1 MYGYYGKKL
10 HVYHLGV
17 KGYNL
22 IFFCMTQFEIVKK
35 VIDGIYPGVA
45 TTQLD
50 ILAAEIAASMTT
62 IHPDYAVLAARI
74 EVSNLH
80 KETKKIF
87 SGRWIG
93 CSHNHMPYVLLLYLF
108 YSPLFLQDLAS
119 TVVWKPRNL
128 FDHRFPPINN
138 FGPQN
143 KWKKF

>member
-1 MYGYYGKKL
+1 MYGYYRKKL

-22 IFFCMTQFEIVKK
+22 IFFSMIQFEIVKK

-87 SGRWIG
+87 SGR
-93 CSHNHMPYVLLLYLF
+93 CLVSYLSTLPYHLN
-108 YSPLFLQDLAS
+108 SPLFLQDLAS

-128 FDHRFPPINN
+128 FDHRFPPIIN
-138 FGPQN
+138 FSPQN

>member
-1 MYGYYGKKL
+1 MYEYHGKKL
-10 HVYHLGV
+10 HVHHLGV

-22 IFFCMTQFEIVKK
+22 IFFRMIQFEIVKK

-93 CSHNHMPYVLLLYLF
+93 CSHNHMPYVLLLYLCSTSSTHL
-108 YSPLFLQDLAS
+108 YSYKAS

-128 FDHRFPPINN
+128 FDHRFPPIIN
-138 FGPQN
+138 FCPQN
-143 KWKKF
+143 K

>member
-1 MYGYYGKKL
+1 MYVYHGKKL

-22 IFFCMTQFEIVKK
+22 IFFCMIQFEIVKK

>member
-1 MYGYYGKKL
+1 M
-10 HVYHLGV
+10 
-17 KGYNL
+17 
-22 IFFCMTQFEIVKK
+22 IQFEIVKK

-87 SGRWIG
+87 SGR
-93 CSHNHMPYVLLLYLF
+93 CLVSSLSTLLYLLN
-108 YSPLFLQDLAS
+108 SPLFLQDLAS
-119 TVVWKPRNL
+119 TVVWKPRNH
-128 FDHRFPPINN
+128 FDHRFPSIIN
-138 FGPQN
+138 FSPQN
-143 KWKKF
+143 K